1 MKHPKPLGQVRKN
14 IGWAAIYAHY
24 LSVRGRQR
32 ALPTLLRVFAMAV
45 KIIESCVNCFACEP
59 VCPSNAIYEAKPH
72 FLVDPK
78 KCTECEGDF
87 PDYQCA
93 SICPIEGAILNAL
106 GEAINPPGSLTG
118 IPPEKMAEA
127 MAELQS
133 H

>member
-1 MKHPKPLGQVRKN
+1 MPPETLCVSHRWSGAECVTTPERGNDKPTVQEFV
-14 IGWAAIYAHY
+14 
-24 LSVRGRQR
+24 
-32 ALPTLLRVFAMAV
+32 MAV

-59 VCPSNAIYEAKPH
+59 VCPSKAIFEAKPH
-72 FLVDPK
+72 FLVDAK

-87 PDYQCA
+87 PVFQCA
-93 SICPIEGAILNAL
+93 SICPIEGAILNSL